1 MTINDWYD
9 PHNTV
14 EDFQKEFT
22 GMSSEELLAIAEKWK
37 ENNPGV
43 AASLIISKR
52 KRNKKLI
59 IYGVGIEILIAV
71 LVTGLI
77 LWMTNS

>member
-1 MTINDWYD
+1 MTINDWHE

-14 EDFQKEFT
+14 EDFQKEFAN
-22 GMSSEELLAIAEKWK
+22 MSNEQLFAIAEKWK
-37 ENNPGV
+37 GSNPEI

-59 IYGVGIEILIAV
+59 LIGVVVEVV
-71 LVTGLI
+71 LGLLVAFLVMWLTG
-77 LWMTNS
+77 